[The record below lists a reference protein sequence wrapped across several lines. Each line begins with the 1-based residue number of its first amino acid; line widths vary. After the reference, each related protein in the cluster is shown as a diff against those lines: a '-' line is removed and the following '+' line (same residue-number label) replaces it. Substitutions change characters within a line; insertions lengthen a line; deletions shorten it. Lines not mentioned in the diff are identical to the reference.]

1 MHIAI
6 AGNIGSGKTTLANLL
21 AQHYN
26 WEAHFEDA
34 EVNPYLNNFYEDM
47 DRWAF
52 NLQIYFM
59 QSRLGEI
66 IDIRKSG
73 RNVIQDRTIYEDA
86 YVFAE
91 NLHDMRLLDTRDF
104 ENYLGMFEKMS
115 SLISPPDLLIYLKA
129 NVSTLLEQIRKRGRA
144 YEQGISPE
152 YLTRLNAKY
161 EKWTSN
167 YKLGKIL
174 TVDIDNLNFPNRP
187 EDFDK
192 LITLIDNT
200 LK

>member
-1 MHIAI
+1 
-6 AGNIGSGKTTLANLL
+6 
-21 AQHYN
+21 
-26 WEAHFEDA
+26 
-34 EVNPYLNNFYEDM
+34 
-47 DRWAF
+47 
-52 NLQIYFM
+52 
-59 QSRLGEI
+59 
-66 IDIRKSG
+66 
-73 RNVIQDRTIYEDA
+73 
-86 YVFAE
+86 
-91 NLHDMRLLDTRDF
+91 
-104 ENYLGMFEKMS
+104 MFEKMS

-129 NVSTLLEQIRKRGRA
+129 NVSTLLEQIRKRGRV

-152 YLTRLNAKY
+152 YLTRLNEKY

-187 EDFDK
+187 EDLDK